1 MGTFGGFP
9 RRVRSLV
16 ASLLEYAEQ
25 SNPWY
30 FNTAMILAIVAISA
44 ALMAALWNG
53 FSSWLSWDMEPAM
66 VRFATITAA
75 IVAFVV
81 ATPAVLFGYFLVE
94 RILSVKSDLRR
105 ALIAADV
112 ANRAKTEFLA
122 NMSHEIRTPL
132 NGVLGMAQVLEAS
145 DLTREQRAALNM
157 IGESGELLMGIIADV
172 LDLAKIEVG
181 EVSLDPVAQ
190 PLVKP
195 LEDIVE
201 LFRPRATENGTE
213 LQFSVSGDMP
223 EQARFDSVRV
233 RQCLA
238 NLVSNAV
245 KFTSGGQITVVLRA
259 TSAGVGWVI
268 SATVTDNG
276 PGISEDVQKR
286 LFKPFEQ
293 ADAATTRSYG
303 GTGLGL
309 AISRRLARLMGGDI
323 TLTSAPGQGS
333 SFVLTFAVE
342 RVTGGAQKAVAA
354 HADLAGLGKPLEGR
368 HILVVDDSR
377 INRHVV
383 LGLLKPLGPSC
394 LQAEN
399 GAVALEILADTA
411 VDLILLDMQ
420 MPVLDGPQT
429 LQALRQL
436 DGPISGV
443 PVIALT
449 ANVMNGRKA
458 DYVARG
464 FQGFLSKPLN
474 REDLFAELQAVTGW
488 KIGAGGPP
496 AMR

>member
-1 MGTFGGFP
+1 M
-9 RRVRSLV
+9 
-16 ASLLEYAEQ
+16 
-25 SNPWY
+25 
-30 FNTAMILAIVAISA
+30 
-44 ALMAALWNG
+44 
-53 FSSWLSWDMEPAM
+53 
-66 VRFATITAA
+66 
-75 IVAFVV
+75 
-81 ATPAVLFGYFLVE
+81 
-94 RILSVKSDLRR
+94 
-105 ALIAADV
+105 
-112 ANRAKTEFLA
+112 
-122 NMSHEIRTPL
+122 
-132 NGVLGMAQVLEAS
+132 
-145 DLTREQRAALNM
+145 
-157 IGESGELLMGIIADV
+157 
-172 LDLAKIEVG
+172 
-181 EVSLDPVAQ
+181 
-190 PLVKP
+190 
-195 LEDIVE
+195 
-201 LFRPRATENGTE
+201 
-213 LQFSVSGDMP
+213 
-223 EQARFDSVRV
+223 
-233 RQCLA
+233 
-238 NLVSNAV
+238 

-259 TSAGVGWVI
+259 TSAGAGWVI

-354 HADLAGLGKPLEGR
+354 HTDLAGLGRPLEGR
-368 HILVVDDSR
+368 RILVVDDSR